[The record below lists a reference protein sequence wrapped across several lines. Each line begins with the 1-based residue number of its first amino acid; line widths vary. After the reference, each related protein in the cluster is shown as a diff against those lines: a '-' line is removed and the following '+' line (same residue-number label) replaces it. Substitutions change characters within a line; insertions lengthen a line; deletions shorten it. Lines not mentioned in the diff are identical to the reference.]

1 MDYYDYREFRSLV
14 LQARIL
20 GHRIEVE
27 RMEEKPN
34 RFRLLNLEKI
44 RFSVLDRIAGYLRQ
58 RAQRVQVPAC
68 EGASAQ
74 SA

>member
-14 LQARIL
+14 LQSRIL

-44 RFSVLDRIAGYLRQ
+44 RSSVLDRIAGYLRQ
-58 RAQRVQVPAC
+58 QARRTQV
-68 EGASAQ
+68 SA
-74 SA
+74 

>member
-14 LQARIL
+14 LQSRIL

-44 RFSVLDRIAGYLRQ
+44 RSSVLDRIAGYLRQ
-58 RAQRVQVPAC
+58 QARRTQ
-68 EGASAQ
+68 ASA
-74 SA
+74 

>member
-14 LQARIL
+14 LQSRIL

-27 RMEEKPN
+27 QMQEKPN

-58 RAQRVQVPAC
+58 QAQRTQVPA
-68 EGASAQ
+68 
-74 SA
+74 

>member
-20 GHRIEVE
+20 GHRTEVE

-58 RAQRVQVPAC
+58 RAQRVQVPA
-68 EGASAQ
+68 
-74 SA
+74 